1 MAVHAPR
8 VKPSVAGPIPAP
20 PSSVPWGWTDRPQ
33 EVPIMRR
40 VRPESPSQQKAAEA
54 ARRAE
59 VIAAADTLLA
69 SIDEL
74 LAEPT
79 PALVHR

>member
-1 MAVHAPR
+1 
-8 VKPSVAGPIPAP
+8 
-20 PSSVPWGWTDRPQ
+20 
-33 EVPIMRR
+33 MRR